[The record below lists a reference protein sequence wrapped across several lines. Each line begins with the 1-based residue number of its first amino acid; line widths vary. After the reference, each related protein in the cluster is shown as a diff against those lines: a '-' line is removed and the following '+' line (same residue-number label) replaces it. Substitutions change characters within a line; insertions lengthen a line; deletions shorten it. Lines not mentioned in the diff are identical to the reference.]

1 MRRPLWTVALLLILM
16 AAALAAQPPAPDF
29 SALGREIVGL
39 VKERFYDPVRA
50 ERWIAAN
57 ADYAA
62 GIRDAET
69 FRRET
74 RRRLAELQ
82 ASHTEYYGKDDPGL
96 RDLLSI
102 FEPALQRP
110 AKGENL
116 GIGFVEQDGGWFV
129 ARVFAG
135 GPAETAGL
143 RRGDRIVSADGA
155 PFHPIRSLKGKS
167 GHPVALEV
175 QSKKDGP
182 LRKVSVTPR
191 ITDPKEEW
199 LEAQTA
205 GTRVVDRKGRR
216 VAYVPLWSCAGD
228 QYREALAES
237 LQGDLKDAEALVI
250 DFRGGWGGCSPQ
262 FVALFDPA
270 VPDLVRIDRQGSR
283 TVWSSSWRKP
293 VVVLVD
299 AGTRSGKELVTRALQ
314 RRGRAVIAGER
325 SAGAVVAGQPFPLSD
340 GSLLFLA
347 MQDILVD
354 GERLEGAGV
363 TPDVL
368 VPPEL
373 PYAEGRDPQLER
385 ALDVAAGAVAISP
398 KS

>member
-1 MRRPLWTVALLLILM
+1 MFFLIFVS
-16 AAALAAQPPAPDF
+16 ATLAAETPAPDF
-29 SALGREIVGL
+29 PALGREIVGM
-39 VKERFYDPVRA
+39 VKERFYDPAKA
-50 ERWIAAN
+50 ERWAAAN

-82 ASHTEYYGKDDPGL
+82 ASHTEYYGQDDPSH

-102 FEPALQRP
+102 FEPVLKRS
-110 AKGENL
+110 AKGESL
-116 GIGFVEQDGGWFV
+116 GIGIVEQDGGWFV

-135 GPAETAGL
+135 GPAEAAGL

-155 PFHPIRSLKGKS
+155 PFHPVLSLQDKAGR
-167 GHPVALEV
+167 PVALEF
-175 QSKKDGP
+175 QRRKDGP
-182 LRKVSVTPR
+182 LQTVSATLR
-191 ITDPKEEW
+191 TTDPKEEW
-199 LEAQTA
+199 LEAQKV
-205 GTRVVDRKGRR
+205 GSRVVERKGRR
-216 VAYVPLWSCAGD
+216 VAYVPIWSCAGD

-250 DFRGGWGGCSPQ
+250 DFRDGWGGCPPT

-270 VPDLVRIDRQGSR
+270 VPDLTRIDRDGGR
-283 TVWSSSWRKP
+283 TVWSAGWRKP

-299 AGTRSGKELVTRALQ
+299 QGTRSGKEMVSRALQ
-314 RRGRAVIAGER
+314 KNRRAVIVGER
-325 SAGAVVAGQPFPLSD
+325 SAGAVLAGQILPLSD
-340 GSLLFLA
+340 GSLLYLA
-347 MQDILVD
+347 VEDILVD
-354 GERLEGAGV
+354 GERLEGPGV

-385 ALDVAAGAVAISP
+385 ALDVAAGSVKAR
-398 KS
+398 